1 MQFASALFN
10 GNETSG
16 FADIGVVLTG
26 VIQNDIEVRY
36 ADFNL
41 LKIAILKISAE
52 IFLQATV
59 SNN

>member
-1 MQFASALFN
+1 MQFASSLFN

-26 VIQNDIEVRY
+26 VIENDIEVRY

-41 LKIAILKISAE
+41 LKISILKISAE
-52 IFLQATV
+52 I
-59 SNN
+59 